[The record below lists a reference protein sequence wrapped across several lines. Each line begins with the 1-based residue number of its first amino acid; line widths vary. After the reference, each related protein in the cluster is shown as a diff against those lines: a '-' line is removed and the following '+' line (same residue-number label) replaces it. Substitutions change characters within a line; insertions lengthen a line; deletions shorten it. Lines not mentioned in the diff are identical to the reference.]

1 MFPQCPVPRVER
13 RPWSTSRTRAPASS
27 AGGDPLAQYP
37 DDLPRWREAARIASR
52 ARDLGL
58 RLTVPGALRRE
69 VADAVESYIRGEG
82 ALPAFPVNLSR
93 NMEAAHYTP
102 SPDDTVRFEAG
113 DLVKV
118 DVGAHLDGAI
128 ADTADTVEV
137 GGGHRYDNLVRAA
150 REGVRA
156 GIARVR
162 PGVAV
167 DELSRA
173 IAEAIWARGLK
184 PIVDLTGHSIERYL
198 LHAGK
203 SIPNVPGHS
212 DATLVEGEIIAIE
225 PFATNGVGS
234 IENGPFG
241 NILRFRRD
249 PGGADPVLAKL
260 YDRFRTLPFA
270 TRWAATPEER
280 EALQRARRT
289 LQSYPVFVERGRGW
303 VAQAEHTVLVGP
315 DGADVLSA
323 PTPGA

>member
-1 MFPQCPVPRVER
+1 VTPE
-13 RPWSTSRTRAPASS
+13 TR
-27 AGGDPLAQYP
+27 YP
-37 DDLPRWREAARIASR
+37 EDLPRWREAARIASK

-58 RLTVPGALRRE
+58 RLTVPGARRRD
-69 VADAVESYIRGEG
+69 VADAVEAFVREQG
-82 ALPAFPVNLSR
+82 AQPAFPANISR
-93 NMEAAHYTP
+93 NAEAAHYTP
-102 SPDDTVRFEAG
+102 SPDDEARFEAG

-137 GGGHRYDNLVRAA
+137 GGTRRHENLIRAA
-150 REGVRA
+150 RDAVRE

-167 DELSRA
+167 DEISDA
-173 IAEAIWARGLK
+173 IAEAIRKRGLK
-184 PIVDLTGHSIERYL
+184 PVVDLTGHSIERYL

-212 DATLVEGEIIAIE
+212 DATLMEGEIIAIE

-249 PGGADPVLAKL
+249 PGPGDPALAAL

-270 TRWAATPEER
+270 TRWADAPAER
-280 EALQRARRT
+280 EAVRRARRS
-289 LQSYPVFVERGRGW
+289 LQAYPVFLERARGL

-315 DGADVLSA
+315 ERGEVLSA
-323 PTPGA
+323 PTGD